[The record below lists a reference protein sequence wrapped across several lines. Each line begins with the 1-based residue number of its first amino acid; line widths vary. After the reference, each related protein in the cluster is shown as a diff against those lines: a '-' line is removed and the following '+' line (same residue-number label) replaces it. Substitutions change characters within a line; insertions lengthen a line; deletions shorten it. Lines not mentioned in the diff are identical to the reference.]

1 MCKCFFCLRWFVCL
15 FLDSCRCMGYI
26 LLRFNQSNLPNI
38 LDKHT
43 QHAPV
48 SFTSNPSGT
57 LAIMALTPKP
67 TKNMPILSSTS
78 RVDSTTMVD
87 YHPTSSTAVSRPSN
101 GGEKIPI
108 RIGNLD
114 GRTRP
119 MRRRVPVAMVHIMHP
134 TRAISNC

>member
-15 FLDSCRCMGYI
+15 FLDSCRCIGYI
-26 LLRFNQSNLPNI
+26 LLRINQSNLPNI

-78 RVDSTTMVD
+78 KVDSTTTVD
-87 YHPTSSTAVSRPSN
+87 YRPTSSTAASKPSN